1 MLLLVVAD
9 VYMCTRKYKVYLDN
23 IYAVFYQ
30 EVWTEQK
37 HQPTHKAAAKIKK
50 NIFLSQRPNYEEMW
64 CWFVVRYLK
73 NFFILVY
80 TLYSDDH
87 DDMLICTNIHPYK
100 KYFIL

>member
-1 MLLLVVAD
+1 
-9 VYMCTRKYKVYLDN
+9 MCTRKYIRVYLDN
-23 IYAVFYQ
+23 IYVSS
-30 EVWTEQK
+30 VLSGSMNRTETPANSQGSSK
-37 HQPTHKAAAKIKK
+37 NKK
-50 NIFLSQRPNYEEMW
+50 NIFFYRREQTMRRCDVGS
-64 CWFVVRYLK
+64 FVVRYLK